1 MIARRARLCSV
12 LLALLL
18 GADAA
23 TALAKPT
30 PVPGGANQ
38 LAGVSGT
45 LSQTLFNGTL
55 RIHGM
60 SLKDAGPNDGIRPNA
75 SGERALVFRAVISNG
90 TKHEDHGYF
99 DATLAD
105 ADGITVTG
113 RPLDSGWS
121 LEPGAG
127 ARVVNGFSV
136 PAGFVPTKLLLV
148 EAAHPKSRA
157 FRITLKPG
165 DLSPS
170 SGVPGAA
177 GAPPAPGG
185 PPAAPTPA
193 P

>member
-1 MIARRARLCSV
+1 MIARRAMFCSM
-12 LLALLL
+12 LLALVL

-23 TALAKPT
+23 NALATPT

-45 LSQTLFNGTL
+45 LAQTLFNGTL
-55 RIHGM
+55 RLHGM
-60 SLKDAGPNDGIRPNA
+60 SLKDAVPADNVHPNA
-75 SGERALVFRAVISNG
+75 PGERALVFRAIVNNG
-90 TKHEDHGYF
+90 THHEDHGYF

-113 RPLDSGWS
+113 RPLDDGWS

-165 DLSPS
+165 DFPS
-170 SGVPGAA
+170 APGAP
-177 GAPPAPGG
+177 GAPPPAPT
-185 PPAAPTPA
+185 AAP
-193 P
+193 

>member
-1 MIARRARLCSV
+1 VIARHALLCSM
-12 LLALLL
+12 LLTLVL

-23 TALAKPT
+23 SALAKPT

-55 RIHGM
+55 RLHGM
-60 SLKDAGPNDGIRPNA
+60 TLKDAGPGDNIRPNA
-75 SGERALVFRAVISNG
+75 PGERALVFRAVVNNG
-90 TKHEDHGYF
+90 THHEDHGYF

-105 ADGITVTG
+105 ADGITVAG
-113 RPLDSGWS
+113 RPLDGGWS

-136 PAGFVPTKLLLV
+136 PAGFVPAKLLLA
-148 EAAHPKSRA
+148 ESAHPKSRA
-157 FRITLKPG
+157 FRITLRPS
-165 DLSPS
+165 DLPAA
-170 SGVPGAA
+170 PGA
-177 GAPPAPGG
+177 
-185 PPAAPTPA
+185 PPAAPTAA